1 MAARGP
7 FLTANDFPLVAGV
20 DFPAYSPRHPQFRP
34 EPADA
39 PAPQKAEAGVALITL
54 EDHERAAISQAL
66 AEVNGNVK
74 AAADRL
80 QVARSTLY
88 RRIKALRIQAAG

>member
-1 MAARGP
+1 
-7 FLTANDFPLVAGV
+7 
-20 DFPAYSPRHPQFRP
+20 
-34 EPADA
+34 
-39 PAPQKAEAGVALITL
+39 
-54 EDHERAAISQAL
+54 
-66 AEVNGNVK
+66 VNGNVK